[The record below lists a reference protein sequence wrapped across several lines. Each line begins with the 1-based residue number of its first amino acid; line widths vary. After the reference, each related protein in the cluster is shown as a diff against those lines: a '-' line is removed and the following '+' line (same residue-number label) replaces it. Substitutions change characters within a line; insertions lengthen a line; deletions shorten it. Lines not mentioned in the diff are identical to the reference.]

1 MRAGLQI
8 QLIIS
13 KRLPITAGEVLR
25 LSFDLIS
32 FANASNARYAI
43 NPVTGEIVGPYGAAV
58 LAEIPVAGRRCLV
71 LRGAANAFTDLG
83 QQYSEGYV
91 LALASLG
98 DGIALAGTGPN
109 GKILRSTNHGATWT
123 DLGQQYSEAYIL
135 ALASLGDG
143 IALAGTRLN
152 GKILRSTN
160 HGATWTDLGQQY
172 SQNYIFALASLGDG
186 IALAGTCPNG
196 KILRSTNHGATWT
209 DLGQQYSQTDVRALA
224 SLGDGIALAGT
235 SPNGKILR
243 STNHGAT
250 WTDLGQQYSQT
261 DILALASLGGGIAL
275 AGTGTS
281 GKILRSTNH
290 GATWTDLG
298 QQYSEA
304 YIFALGSLG
313 GGIALAG
320 THSGGKILR
329 SKNNSYSQFK
339 DQAFYTTAVVPVAF
353 RNRVLSLRIPEYSSA
368 ELALCTP
375 GSKRYL
381 FRYADSGAN
390 AFGVYLLS
398 TDQKLYAEVNGVNVA
413 ATATA
418 CTWSAYQQI
427 CARVDRAAG
436 TVALTGMTTGDDA
449 LSFTPPAVSNGN
461 LYLGM
466 DDNEAN
472 QFEGFCAEPE
482 LW

>member
-98 DGIALAGTGPN
+98 DGIALAGT
-109 GKILRSTNHGATWT
+109 
-123 DLGQQYSEAYIL
+123 
-135 ALASLGDG
+135 
-143 IALAGTRLN
+143 
-152 GKILRSTN
+152 
-160 HGATWTDLGQQY
+160 
-172 SQNYIFALASLGDG
+172 
-186 IALAGTCPNG
+186 
-196 KILRSTNHGATWT
+196 
-209 DLGQQYSQTDVRALA
+209 
-224 SLGDGIALAGT
+224 

-261 DILALASLGGGIAL
+261 DILALA
-275 AGTGTS
+275 
-281 GKILRSTNH
+281 
-290 GATWTDLG
+290 
-298 QQYSEA
+298 
-304 YIFALGSLG
+304 SLG